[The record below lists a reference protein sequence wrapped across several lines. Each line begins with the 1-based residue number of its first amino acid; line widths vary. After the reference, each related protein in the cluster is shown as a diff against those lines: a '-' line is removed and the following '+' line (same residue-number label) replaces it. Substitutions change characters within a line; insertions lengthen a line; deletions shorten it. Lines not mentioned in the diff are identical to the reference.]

1 MKILNLLSL
10 LAFVAITTFAC
21 KKEET
26 PVVVT
31 DNTTLITT
39 GKWKQTAETTAGVN
53 TYASMAA
60 CEKDDLMSFTAAGVT
75 TFDEGA
81 TKCDPAD
88 PQTETATWAFSGT
101 DKKTLILTQSG
112 IAITCTISELTATTL
127 KWQYTNPFDN
137 KVVVAA
143 YGK

>member
-1 MKILNLLSL
+1 MKIVKHLSL

-21 KKEET
+21 KKDEA
-26 PVVVT
+26 VV

-39 GKWKQTAETTAGVN
+39 GKWKQISETTAGVD
-53 TYASMAA
+53 TYASFLA
-60 CEKDDLMSFTAAGVT
+60 CEKDNTLAFATTGTA

-88 PQTETATWAFSGT
+88 AQTETATWAFSGT
-101 DKKTLILTQSG
+101 DKKTVVLTQGGFG
-112 IAITCTISELTATTL
+112 ITFTINELTTTSL

-137 KVVVAA
+137 KIVVA
-143 YGK
+143 GFSK